1 MWLFDFLKKV
11 VKGLFSKDNVKDAL
25 NVDINISNKMANAI
39 KLWTKMYEGKPDWVK
54 KDVYS
59 LSLPCSIAAELA
71 RLTTIEMK
79 SEIVGSDRAEFMN
92 EPYQNL
98 MDNIRIHLEYALA
111 KGSMAF
117 KPFISDGKIAIDC
130 VQADMIYPIE
140 FNSFGELISCIFVD
154 RFTKNEKTYT
164 RLEYHSFENG
174 KCTIINKA
182 YMNEYGS
189 DILGSEIKLDTVSRW
204 KDIEREITIDNLTK
218 PLFSYFKVPMANTIE
233 SNSDIGVSVFSKAVD
248 LIKKADEQY
257 SRIVWEYKGSELAV
271 DIDENCYKNNN
282 ELPEY
287 SDRLFRKLDI
297 QGRTN
302 DFYSVF
308 SPAIRDSSLFN
319 GLNKLLQRI
328 EFACGLAYGTLS
340 DVQETAKTAT
350 EIISSKQRSYATV
363 SDIQKSLKSTL
374 ENLII
379 SMDDLCSLYNLVGQE
394 EYEVSFEF
402 DDSLIVDSGA
412 DQAIMLQE
420 VAAGIIKP
428 EIYLMRRYGLTEEQ
442 CKDYMPSEKIEKE
455 PDDVDEE

>member
-1 MWLFDFLKKV
+1 MWLFDFFKKV

-39 KLWTKMYEGKPDWVK
+39 ELWAKMYEGKPDWVK

-297 QGRTN
+297 QVELMT
-302 DFYSVF
+302 FILSFLLPFVTVHF
-308 SPAIRDSSLFN
+308 SMGLISCYKELSL
-319 GLNKLLQRI
+319 
-328 EFACGLAYGTLS
+328 
-340 DVQETAKTAT
+340 
-350 EIISSKQRSYATV
+350 
-363 SDIQKSLKSTL
+363 
-374 ENLII
+374 
-379 SMDDLCSLYNLVGQE
+379 LVDWLM
-394 EYEVSFEF
+394 V
-402 DDSLIVDSGA
+402 L
-412 DQAIMLQE
+412 
-420 VAAGIIKP
+420 
-428 EIYLMRRYGLTEEQ
+428 YLMYRKQQRLLRRLYHQSKGHMLLYLIF
-442 CKDYMPSEKIEKE
+442 KSRLNLHLKI
-455 PDDVDEE
+455 